1 MSKIKKGRDLKH
13 WRSPKNAADTGKLR
27 IIGGKFRGRQIN
39 YSGDPVTRP
48 MKDDIREAI
57 FNLVGG
63 WVADKVVFDLFA
75 GTGAVGLEAISRGAS
90 YGYLIERH
98 FPTVRTI
105 KENAALLDQDLPITV
120 ASSDTFFW
128 CRKFFKNQSD
138 WPSGPWL
145 VFFCPPY
152 NFYVN
157 REAEVLQ
164 LIETFIEKAPDES
177 LFVVESNAKFDH
189 KKLPTIPGDE
199 QQTESD
205 AGVWTT
211 RQYSPAV
218 VSVLKKNFPL
228 DTHPGH

>member
-1 MSKIKKGRDLKH
+1 M
-13 WRSPKNAADTGKLR
+13 
-27 IIGGKFRGRQIN
+27 
-39 YSGDPVTRP
+39 
-48 MKDDIREAI
+48 
-57 FNLVGG
+57 
-63 WVADKVVFDLFA
+63 
-75 GTGAVGLEAISRGAS
+75 
-90 YGYLIERH
+90 
-98 FPTVRTI
+98 
-105 KENAALLDQDLPITV
+105 DQDLPITV

-152 NFYVN
+152 HFYVD

-189 KKLPTIPGDE
+189 KKLPTFAGDE
-199 QQTESD
+199 PTEASVK
-205 AGVWTT
+205 ANAEAEANGWTT